1 MNVQSNSSHKS
12 IVYPFE
18 QSILGLLPPHI
29 SIPTFI
35 FWLLWLLFWLPYSS
49 PDGGFGNHLHF
60 IPLNSIQAQAAPA

>member
-1 MNVQSNSSHKS
+1 M
-12 IVYPFE
+12 
-18 QSILGLLPPHI
+18 
-29 SIPTFI
+29 